1 MHFDISHITKTI
13 LGYDTGIPHAV
24 TIGVTLLVCAMV
36 LALFRIKINYSIFVR
51 QASFLLFMGYLFL
64 VLCTTIFFREE
75 TFEKRYIFQPFW
87 SYANLYNKR
96 LAEIIMNI
104 IMFIPIGFFAGGA
117 LKKKHVWKAI
127 EIGIVLSFFIEITQL
142 ITTRG
147 VCNIDDVIHN
157 TLGCAIGFAGFLLCY
172 KMARRIA

>member
-1 MHFDISHITKTI
+1 M
-13 LGYDTGIPHAV
+13 
-24 TIGVTLLVCAMV
+24 
-36 LALFRIKINYSIFVR
+36 
-51 QASFLLFMGYLFL
+51 
-64 VLCTTIFFREE
+64 
-75 TFEKRYIFQPFW
+75 FQPFW

-96 LAEIIMNI
+96 IAEIIMNI

-117 LKKKHVWKAI
+117 LKKKHVWNAI

-157 TLGCAIGFAGFLLCY
+157 TLGCVIGFGCFVLCY